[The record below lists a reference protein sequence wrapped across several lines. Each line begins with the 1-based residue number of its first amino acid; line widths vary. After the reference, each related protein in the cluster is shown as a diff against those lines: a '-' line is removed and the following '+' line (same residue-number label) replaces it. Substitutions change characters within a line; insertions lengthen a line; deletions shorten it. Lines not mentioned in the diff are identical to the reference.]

1 MMYLKNYVLLIFFIF
16 LVACET
22 GAKEEEKPNELTKE
36 FSEKFSLDKSW
47 SLNVF
52 KSMPSGKVR
61 ISSDDKNIYVFDSK
75 GEIKSISKNGRKTW
89 SNKLDTNI
97 STGITLGFNKLLLS
111 SSNGNVFC
119 LEKSSGEILW
129 QYSTE
134 GEILAPPATDGDIV
148 AIQNIDGRV
157 TAVDLDTGKFRWDY
171 RSVIPN
177 LTLRGTSEPSFY
189 EGFLFVGFSNGNLAK
204 IEPRSG
210 VTQWEIPI
218 TTSKETS
225 EIGRIVDIDGNF
237 VFSGGIAFVATFQG
251 DIAALDARSG
261 RFIWKEKTSTAN
273 DLLSSRGKVILIDE
287 KDQVI
292 AYSQNNGDL
301 EWLNKDFYLRE
312 LTSPKKIKSLVVY
325 GDFQGYLHVLDTNQG
340 EQVARQR
347 ISRSKIIS
355 VSVEEETV
363 LALDSKGKLSLF
375 TLQ

>member
-1 MMYLKNYVLLIFFIF
+1 MMYLKNYVLLTFFIF

-22 GAKEEEKPNELTKE
+22 GDKEEEKPKELTKE
-36 FSEKFSLDKSW
+36 FSEKFSLDKNW

-61 ISSDDKNIYVFDSK
+61 ISSDDQNIYVFDSK
-75 GEIKSISKNGRKTW
+75 GEIKSISKNGKKTW

-111 SSNGNVFC
+111 SSDGNVFC

-157 TAVDLDTGKFRWDY
+157 TAVDLDSGKFRWDY

-189 EGFLFVGFSNGNLAK
+189 EGFLFVGFANGNLAK

-225 EIGRIVDIDGNF
+225 EIKRIVDIDGNF

-251 DIAALDARSG
+251 DIAALDTRSG
-261 RFIWKEKTSTAN
+261 RFIWKEKISTAN

-301 EWLNKDFYLRE
+301 EWINKDFYLRE
-312 LTSPKKIKSLVVY
+312 LTSPKKMKSLIVY

>member
-1 MMYLKNYVLLIFFIF
+1 MYLKNYVLLIFFIF

-22 GAKEEEKPNELTKE
+22 GDKEEEKPNELTKE

-177 LTLRGTSEPSFY
+177 LTLRGSSEPSFY

-312 LTSPKKIKSLVVY
+312 LTSPKKIKSLIVY

>member
-1 MMYLKNYVLLIFFIF
+1 MYLKNYVLLIFFIF

-36 FSEKFSLDKSW
+36 FSEKFSLAKSW

-111 SSNGNVFC
+111 SSDGNVFC

-312 LTSPKKIKSLVVY
+312 LTSPKKIKSLIVY

>member
-1 MMYLKNYVLLIFFIF
+1 MYLKNYVLLIFFIF

-22 GAKEEEKPNELTKE
+22 GDKEEEKPKELTKE
-36 FSEKFSLDKSW
+36 FSEKFSLDKNW

-61 ISSDDKNIYVFDSK
+61 ISSDDQNIYVFDSK
-75 GEIKSISKNGRKTW
+75 GEIKSISKNGKKTW

-111 SSNGNVFC
+111 SSDGNVFC

-157 TAVDLDTGKFRWDY
+157 TAVDLDTGKLRWDY

-189 EGFLFVGFSNGNLAK
+189 EGFLFVGFANGNLAK

-251 DIAALDARSG
+251 DIAALDTRSG
-261 RFIWKEKTSTAN
+261 RFIWKEKISTAN

-301 EWLNKDFYLRE
+301 EWINKDFYLRE
-312 LTSPKKIKSLVVY
+312 LTSPKKMKSLIVY

-347 ISRSKIIS
+347 ISRSKVIS

>member
-1 MMYLKNYVLLIFFIF
+1 MYLKKYVLLIFFIF

-89 SNKLDTNI
+89 SNNLDTNI

-111 SSNGNVFC
+111 SSDGNVFC

-251 DIAALDARSG
+251 DIAALDTRSG

-312 LTSPKKIKSLVVY
+312 LTSPKKIKSLIVY

>member
-1 MMYLKNYVLLIFFIF
+1 
-16 LVACET
+16 
-22 GAKEEEKPNELTKE
+22 
-36 FSEKFSLDKSW
+36 
-47 SLNVF
+47 
-52 KSMPSGKVR
+52 MPSGKVR

-111 SSNGNVFC
+111 SSDGNVFC

-312 LTSPKKIKSLVVY
+312 LTSPKKMKSLIVY

>member
-1 MMYLKNYVLLIFFIF
+1 M
-16 LVACET
+16 
-22 GAKEEEKPNELTKE
+22 
-36 FSEKFSLDKSW
+36 
-47 SLNVF
+47 
-52 KSMPSGKVR
+52 
-61 ISSDDKNIYVFDSK
+61 
-75 GEIKSISKNGRKTW
+75 
-89 SNKLDTNI
+89 
-97 STGITLGFNKLLLS
+97 
-111 SSNGNVFC
+111 
-119 LEKSSGEILW
+119 
-129 QYSTE
+129 
-134 GEILAPPATDGDIV
+134 
-148 AIQNIDGRV
+148 
-157 TAVDLDTGKFRWDY
+157 
-171 RSVIPN
+171 
-177 LTLRGTSEPSFY
+177 
-189 EGFLFVGFSNGNLAK
+189 AK

-251 DIAALDARSG
+251 DIAALDTRSG

-273 DLLSSRGKVILIDE
+273 DLLSSRGKIILIDE
-287 KDQVI
+287 KDQVL

-312 LTSPKKIKSLVVY
+312 LTSPKKIKSLIVY

>member
-1 MMYLKNYVLLIFFIF
+1 MYLKNYILLIFFIF

-22 GAKEEEKPNELTKE
+22 GAKEEEKPNELNKE

-61 ISSDDKNIYVFDSK
+61 ISSDDQNIYVFDSK
-75 GEIKSISKNGRKTW
+75 GEIKSISKNGKKTW

-111 SSNGNVFC
+111 SSDGNVFC
-119 LEKSSGEILW
+119 LEKSSGEVLW

-157 TAVDLDTGKFRWDY
+157 TAVDLDSGKFRWDY

-189 EGFLFVGFSNGNLAK
+189 EGFLFVGFANGNLAK

-251 DIAALDARSG
+251 DIAALDTRSG

-312 LTSPKKIKSLVVY
+312 LTSPKKMKSLIVY

>member
-1 MMYLKNYVLLIFFIF
+1 MMYLKNYVFLIFFIF

-111 SSNGNVFC
+111 SSDGNVFC

-273 DLLSSRGKVILIDE
+273 DLLSSRGKIILIDE
-287 KDQVI
+287 KDQVL

-312 LTSPKKIKSLVVY
+312 LTSPKKIKSLIVY

>member
-1 MMYLKNYVLLIFFIF
+1 MYLKNYVLLIFFIF

-111 SSNGNVFC
+111 SSDGNVFC

-273 DLLSSRGKVILIDE
+273 DLLSSRGKIILIDE
-287 KDQVI
+287 KDQVL

-312 LTSPKKIKSLVVY
+312 LTSPKKIKSLIVY

>member
-1 MMYLKNYVLLIFFIF
+1 MMYLKNYVLLTFFIF

-22 GAKEEEKPNELTKE
+22 GDKEEEKPNELTKE
-36 FSEKFSLDKSW
+36 FSEKFSLDKNW

-61 ISSDDKNIYVFDSK
+61 ISSDDQNIYVFDSK
-75 GEIKSISKNGRKTW
+75 GEIKSISKNGKKTW

-111 SSNGNVFC
+111 SSDGNVFC

-157 TAVDLDTGKFRWDY
+157 TAVDLDSGKFRWDY

-189 EGFLFVGFSNGNLAK
+189 EGFLFVGFANGNLAK

-251 DIAALDARSG
+251 DIAALDTRSG
-261 RFIWKEKTSTAN
+261 RFIWKEKISTAN

-301 EWLNKDFYLRE
+301 EWINKDFYLRE
-312 LTSPKKIKSLVVY
+312 LTSPKKMKSLIVY

>member
-1 MMYLKNYVLLIFFIF
+1 MYLKNYVFLIFFIF

-111 SSNGNVFC
+111 SSDGNVFC

-273 DLLSSRGKVILIDE
+273 DLLSSRGKIILIDE

-312 LTSPKKIKSLVVY
+312 LTSPKKIKSLIVY

>member
-1 MMYLKNYVLLIFFIF
+1 MYLKNYVLLIFFIF

-61 ISSDDKNIYVFDSK
+61 ISSDDQNIYVFDSK
-75 GEIKSISKNGRKTW
+75 GEIKSISKNGKKTW

-111 SSNGNVFC
+111 SSDGDVFC

-301 EWLNKDFYLRE
+301 EWINKDFYLRE
-312 LTSPKKIKSLVVY
+312 LTSPKKMKSLIVY